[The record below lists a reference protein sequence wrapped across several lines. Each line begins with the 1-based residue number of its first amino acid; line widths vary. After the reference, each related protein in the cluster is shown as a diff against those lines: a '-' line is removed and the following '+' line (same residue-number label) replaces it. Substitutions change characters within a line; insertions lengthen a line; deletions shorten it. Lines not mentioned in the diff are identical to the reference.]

1 MSPLISPPKSVL
13 LLVGREEYTPPRS
26 FGGNP
31 CAATH
36 DCLAVGVRNEGGGPT
51 EVTLAPTANTSALVS
66 LGEYSIES
74 EGLLSLRDVFNREY
88 DAMGVDAGTAR
99 VTVWAAADDSEP
111 SEIAFEV
118 RPG

>member
-36 DCLAVGVRNEGGGPT
+36 DCLAVGVRNEGDGPT
-51 EVTLAPTANTSALVS
+51 EVTLAPTADTSALVS

-99 VTVWAAADDSEP
+99 VTVWADDDSEP
-111 SEIAFEV
+111 SEIVFEV